1 MDIVLSIIQSILPG
15 LIVALV
21 MASYNRRQKSNDDAV
36 RSHEEQRIEA
46 ENVQVS
52 LLVATAKLSYA
63 LAMAAKRGT
72 PNGEVEE
79 GIEQYKEAMKSFK
92 QFERN
97 LVAKSGTE

>member
-21 MASYNRRQKSNDDAV
+21 MALFNRRQKKHDDTA
-36 RSHEEQRIEA
+36 RSREDQRIEA
-46 ENVQVS
+46 EKVQVS

-79 GIEQYKEAMKSFK
+79 GIEQYKEAMKAFK

>member
-1 MDIVLSIIQSILPG
+1 MEIILSIIQSILPG

-21 MASYNRRQKSNDDAV
+21 MALFNRRQKKHDDTA
-36 RSHEEQRIEA
+36 RSREERIEA
-46 ENVQVS
+46 EKVQVS
-52 LLVATAKLSYA
+52 LLLATAKLSYA

-79 GIEQYKEAMKSFK
+79 GIEQYKEAMKAFK